1 LKQIVGATTI
11 FQLDWKQVAVV
22 TRAARGAAIYS
33 NVCVTLMLSLP
44 GDTWTLKTAR
54 PAQRPG
60 ELADPM
66 LAEQNPRTRLGP
78 D

>member
-33 NVCVTLMLSLP
+33 NVCVTLMLQWLSF
-44 GDTWTLKTAR
+44 AR
-54 PAQRPG
+54 
-60 ELADPM
+60 
-66 LAEQNPRTRLGP
+66 
-78 D
+78 